1 MNGPMPEQ
9 PLLRPTVHRSTGAAT
24 AFLPDWT
31 KTRAD
36 KRPCSRSNPYRK
48 DGKVGFRV
56 LPGILNISCCRSRT
70 TIKPSNRILADASNI
85 CISRSMATTNRNKLN
100 TLYTQW
106 APGTP
111 LTSEDLAAMGISAD
125 LAVHY
130 VRAGWLTR
138 LMRGIYCRPG
148 DALALNPS
156 LVLLQRKL
164 DGLHVG
170 GKSALDWYG
179 VRQYV
184 SQQPVLHLYGW
195 TAARLPEWFTG
206 RFPAEYHRKRLFNER
221 PDALLHAGPFEK
233 RSGAPQVSAPERAL
247 LELLSEVGVRQ
258 SLQEARELT
267 ESAYNLRA
275 EVLRELLQ
283 HCASV
288 KTVRLCLQLGRE
300 LSLPWAAKLDPA
312 TLPTGSRRPWVS
324 KSAEGLLVL
333 KP

>member
-1 MNGPMPEQ
+1 
-9 PLLRPTVHRSTGAAT
+9 
-24 AFLPDWT
+24 
-31 KTRAD
+31 
-36 KRPCSRSNPYRK
+36 
-48 DGKVGFRV
+48 
-56 LPGILNISCCRSRT
+56 
-70 TIKPSNRILADASNI
+70 
-85 CISRSMATTNRNKLN
+85 
-100 TLYTQW
+100 
-106 APGTP
+106 
-111 LTSEDLAAMGISAD
+111 LAARGISAD

-138 LMRGIYCRPG
+138 LKRGVYGRPN
-148 DALALNPS
+148 DTLALHPS
-156 LVLLQRKL
+156 LLLLQRNL

-195 TAARLPEWFTG
+195 SAGRLPEWFTK
-206 RFPAEYHRKRLFNER
+206 RFPAEYHRKRVFKEK
-221 PDALLHAGPFEK
+221 PDALLHIGPFEK
-233 RSGAPQVSAPERAL
+233 RSEAPLVSTPERAL

-258 SLQEARELT
+258 SMQEARELT

-275 EVLRELLQ
+275 DVLRELLQ
-283 HCASV
+283 HCTSV

-324 KSAEGLLVL
+324 KSVDGLLVL